1 MSTYKFSVGGKEYT
15 FTDIHQ
21 FAEGIIQF
29 GPQSYIIQL
38 EFDIDNSHFS
48 LVGYGPLVN
57 YIGKSFN
64 DRSIQRILRFPPVIA
79 AYAYETANLDPACP
93 YYLYQVHALKLDN
106 NTVEGLVTFDYSTEY
121 RNKVGKIANY
131 VSQFKFDL
139 DTFDG
144 KAFPMDYLF
153 YRDKLYKM
161 SNNSKPEASKLD
173 YLIGSIDDVI
183 AAAARILVYLDGRM
197 PESGDFGPAVF
208 IGENSS
214 VAVHKYT
221 PLFIRSSDVKNLEFA
236 PT

>member
-21 FAEGIIQF
+21 FAEEIIQF

-48 LVGYGPLVN
+48 LAGYGPLVN

-139 DTFDG
+139 GTFDG
-144 KAFPMDYLF
+144 QQPND
-153 YRDKLYKM
+153 
-161 SNNSKPEASKLD
+161 
-173 YLIGSIDDVI
+173 
-183 AAAARILVYLDGRM
+183 
-197 PESGDFGPAVF
+197 
-208 IGENSS
+208 
-214 VAVHKYT
+214 
-221 PLFIRSSDVKNLEFA
+221 
-236 PT
+236 